1 MPSHLGPTNA
11 YQLRHTPDMLTP
23 DAFVQLVSSTYDNS
37 CVPFLLI
44 PSPAFFLL
52 LILTTFQVPSLGG
65 SPRSTSLE

>member
-11 YQLRHTPDMLTP
+11 YHLRHTPDMLTP

-37 CVPFLLI
+37 CV